1 MLGFPLCVE
10 YSVGLDKGIN
20 ACIHHFS
27 IIQNIFT
34 TLKILCDPPVHSVP
48 IPHPWKL
55 LIFLVSSAFCLFQNG
70 I

>member
-10 YSVGLDKGIN
+10 YSVGLDKGII

-34 TLKILCDPPVHSVP
+34 TLKICALPIHLSLSTPPQPYH
-48 IPHPWKL
+48 
-55 LIFLVSSAFCLFQNG
+55 FQNVT
-70 I
+70 